1 MIKELVDK
9 NEVELP
15 VLFNGNTDISVNRA
29 QLQVMLELIKTAQTT
44 GDINEQIAALQRIQK
59 ILEKLLK

>member
-1 MIKELVDK
+1 MEK
-9 NEVELP
+9 NKVELP
-15 VLFNGNTDISVNRA
+15 ALFNSNDDIFVSRA
-29 QLQVMLELIKTAQTT
+29 QLQAILKSIKTAQTT